1 VGAEFVGD
9 FHGGCRH
16 VSRWR
21 PPREE
26 LDAWISTLEKAPLQP
41 IMVLE
46 KKSSSH
52 EGIEAEQRYRETMKV
67 SPPSE
72 ERRAAIDRVVAAVTA
87 GFEVAHR
94 DTVRAWLEAAALP

>member
-1 VGAEFVGD
+1 MVGD
-9 FHGGCRH
+9 AETSRDGGH
-16 VSRWR
+16 
-21 PPREE
+21 REKS
-26 LDAWISTLEKAPLQP
+26 STRGPQRSKHHCSALWCF
-41 IMVLE
+41 E
-46 KKSSSH
+46 KKSSSY